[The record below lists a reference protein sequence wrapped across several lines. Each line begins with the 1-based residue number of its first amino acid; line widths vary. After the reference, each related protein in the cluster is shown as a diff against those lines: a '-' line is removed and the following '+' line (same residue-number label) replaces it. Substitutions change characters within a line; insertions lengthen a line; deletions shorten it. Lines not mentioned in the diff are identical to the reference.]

1 MWPCWGSPRR
11 APHQVL
17 QAVGPVVMAAFPCLV
32 GLVVMEASGGPHR
45 LLRVHPKPLRLEG
58 RRRLRTRT
66 DRLLATPAMRRRH
79 PEQVMAP
86 VAMGEDAGSNAGRR
100 ALAIGTTEPR
110 APSIE
115 KVQ

>member
-17 QAVGPVVMAAFPCLV
+17 QAVGSVVMAAFPCLV

-58 RRRLRTRT
+58 RRRLKTPT
-66 DRLLATPAMRRRH
+66 GRLRATPAMRRRH

-86 VAMGEDAGSNAGRR
+86 VAMGEGVAVFFLTG
-100 ALAIGTTEPR
+100 PR
-110 APSIE
+110 PPLPW
-115 KVQ
+115 